1 MKSIFYRI
9 LLYPIALFGVIFLF
23 NIDISS
29 NTLENQQL
37 IKSTPFFAEFK
48 VYYSLSFV
56 IIIIGLLEKLNSKK
70 IDNNLLLKVL
80 IFLTSLFFCYQGYKI
95 QPGMFY
101 STPYTWFDYFRI
113 IFSGSIW
120 IGLYVQ
126 MLMKNEKNKN

>member
-9 LLYPIALFGVIFLF
+9 LLYPIALFGMIFLC
-23 NIDISS
+23 NINISS

-37 IKSTPFFAEFK
+37 IKSTPFFTKFK

-80 IFLTSLFFCYQGYKI
+80 IFLTSLFFCYQGCKTTQIYTHVSTANI
-95 QPGMFY
+95 QNIKSP
-101 STPYTWFDYFRI
+101 FDD
-113 IFSGSIW
+113 
-120 IGLYVQ
+120 LY
-126 MLMKNEKNKN
+126 L